1 MICPKCDS
9 VTKHRDASSYSSSEL
24 KCSSCSYVYAL
35 DPKRMG
41 FGDRRI
47 WKVAEKLS
55 KGGRYFTEQQLACA
69 CLSKS
74 ERKITTGTLTG
85 AICGLIALIL
95 FTIGGTPIPLS
106 LIIGVVLGLIIGVIF
121 TNSGE
126 KAKLWTG
133 VQSYCYKKGHQFLI
147 TPKNAEAIIGR
158 LEKKNKITFQDF
170 NPDKALIVD
179 DLEFVALLL
188 LNDFHRDSNCL
199 VLSENN
205 KSGPF
210 YEYFVKRQQSE
221 NKLPVFAVHD
231 GGAEEEIMVSRIKK
245 DPKWIGCEEI
255 TDLGLSREILTDYK
269 SGTWIN
275 ERSGSVQA
283 HSPKKIDEKYKASW
297 VFPVDCIPPEK
308 LNLSLNACMAGG
320 FAMLSPQMFGAIGMA
335 PAATSSNTSSGDGTY
350 YGDSGSSTSF
360 SSSDYGGGAGFE
372 DFG

>member
-1 MICPKCDS
+1 M
-9 VTKHRDASSYSSSEL
+9 
-24 KCSSCSYVYAL
+24 
-35 DPKRMG
+35 
-41 FGDRRI
+41 
-47 WKVAEKLS
+47 
-55 KGGRYFTEQQLACA
+55 
-69 CLSKS
+69 
-74 ERKITTGTLTG
+74 
-85 AICGLIALIL
+85 
-95 FTIGGTPIPLS
+95 
-106 LIIGVVLGLIIGVIF
+106 
-121 TNSGE
+121 
-126 KAKLWTG
+126 
-133 VQSYCYKKGHQFLI
+133 
-147 TPKNAEAIIGR
+147 
-158 LEKKNKITFQDF
+158 
-170 NPDKALIVD
+170 D

-199 VLSENN
+199 VLSENH

-283 HSPKKIDEKYKASW
+283 HSPKKIDEKYKGSW

-335 PAATSSNTSSGDGTY
+335 PAATSSNTSSGDGSY

-360 SSSDYGGGAGFE
+360 LHQIMVAVQALKTSGEFFAIPIFLTKVNKEMFGFAGVISKKQLDNPIPQQSLLCLDKFKFHSSFKIICDEKPEHNKKLTCTDGSILQILGLFFQTLAS
-372 DFG
+372 

>member
-9 VTKHRDASSYSSSEL
+9 VTKYRDAFSNL
-24 KCSSCSYVYAL
+24 KLECSSCSYVYAL
-35 DPKRMG
+35 DPKQMG
-41 FGDRRI
+41 FSDRRV

-74 ERKITTGTLTG
+74 ERKIISGTLIG
-85 AICGLIALIL
+85 AICGLIASLLLTFNGI
-95 FTIGGTPIPLS
+95 PIHES
-106 LIIGVVLGLIIGVIF
+106 IIIGVVIGLIIGVCL

-133 VQSYCYKKGHQFLI
+133 VQTYCYKKGHQFLI

-158 LEKKNKITFQDF
+158 LEKKNKLTFQDF

-188 LNDFHRDSNCL
+188 LNNFHRDSNCL
-199 VLSENN
+199 ILSVNH

-210 YEYFVKRQQSE
+210 YEYFLKRQQSE
-221 NKLPVFAVHD
+221 NKLLVFAVHD
-231 GGAEEEIMVSRIKK
+231 GGAEEELMVSRIQK

-255 TDLGLSREILTDYK
+255 TDLGLSRETLTNYK
-269 SGTWIN
+269 NGTWIN
-275 ERSGSVQA
+275 EGTGSVQT
-283 HSPKKIDEKYKASW
+283 HSPKKIDEKYQGSW
-297 VFPVDCIPPEK
+297 LFPVDCIPPEK
-308 LNLSLNACMAGG
+308 LNLSLNACMVGG
-320 FAMLSPQMFGAIGMA
+320 FEMLSPQMFGAIGMA
-335 PAATSSNTSSGDGTY
+335 PSTASNNTAGGDGSY
-350 YGDSGSSTSF
+350 YGNSGSGASF
-360 SSSDYGGGAGFE
+360 SSSDYGGGAGFD

>member
-95 FTIGGTPIPLS
+95 LTIGETSIPLS
-106 LIIGVVLGLIIGVIF
+106 LIIGVVLGLFVGVIF

-199 VLSENN
+199 VLSENH

-255 TDLGLSREILTDYK
+255 TDFTVFLLILARSGLRSDRDRIEIRHGGREIGPHDCATDRA
-269 SGTWIN
+269 SDRRIPSAA
-275 ERSGSVQA
+275 RSQVLGS
-283 HSPKKIDEKYKASW
+283 P
-297 VFPVDCIPPEK
+297 
-308 LNLSLNACMAGG
+308 LR
-320 FAMLSPQMFGAIGMA
+320 
-335 PAATSSNTSSGDGTY
+335 AATPEARRRDL
-350 YGDSGSSTSF
+350 
-360 SSSDYGGGAGFE
+360 
-372 DFG
+372 